1 MNLYHLKT
9 FYYIAKY
16 KSYTRAAQELC
27 VTQPAVTR
35 QIQEL
40 ENTHNLVL
48 FNKIGKKIVLTD
60 AGEAL
65 YALAEKI
72 FDLETQVEESI
83 RDFQSQNKGRIDI
96 VSCET
101 FAAYYLPSLLEL
113 FYSKFPDIFL
123 SVMTKLDGKV
133 IESTANLDSDIG
145 FTSRQIPHPKLTTKE
160 FLTEELIFIAS
171 PDNSLAKK
179 GTIDIW
185 ELNHV
190 PIILHEPG
198 CGTWKIFKEFIQRH
212 HLHTKDVGEFT
223 NNSAIVNLVKR
234 NLGLSLISKNVVRE
248 ELKSGALA
256 EVTVAG
262 EEFHRR
268 YYINYYNEK
277 YFTKTLADFVTM
289 ATGWAADYLNEF

>member
-1 MNLYHLKT
+1 M
-9 FYYIAKY
+9 
-16 KSYTRAAQELC
+16 C

-40 ENTHNLVL
+40 ESTHNLVL
-48 FNKIGKKIVLTD
+48 FNKIGKRIVLTD

-65 YALAEKI
+65 YSLAEKI

-101 FAAYYLPSLLEL
+101 FAAYYLPSLLAH
-113 FYSKFPDIFL
+113 FNAKFPDIFL

-133 IESTANLDSDIG
+133 VENTANLDSDIG
-145 FTSRQIPHPKLTTKE
+145 FTSRQIPHPKLTTRE

-171 PDNSLAKK
+171 PDNALAKK

-185 ELNHV
+185 DLNHAPV
-190 PIILHEPG
+190 ILHEPG
-198 CGTWKIFKEFIQRH
+198 CGTWKIFKEFVQRH
-212 HLHTKDVGEFT
+212 HLHTKDVSEFT
-223 NNSAIVNLVKR
+223 NNSAIINMVKL
-234 NLGLSLISKNVVRE
+234 NVGISLISKNVVRE
-248 ELKSGALA
+248 ELKNGTLA
-256 EVTVAG
+256 EITVAG
-262 EEFHRR
+262 ETFHRR

-277 YFTKTLADFVTM
+277 YFTKTLTDFVSM
-289 ATGWAADYLNEF
+289 ATSWAADYMKNL